1 MNNPQQKNSSNLPL
15 VIIGLV
21 LVAAIGGGWWLYSR
35 SKAQPVKTNTNSSTA
50 NKPAVDNRAA
60 LELYAKAPAGA
71 QPANMLGSQSATVVV
86 EEFADFQCGTCAA
99 VHPKL
104 KEINSIY
111 SGRIKFIYRNFPLT
125 QIHKN
130 AYEAAVAVEAA
141 GMQGKFWAMQDQLFS
156 NQQAWS
162 NSNDARKLFE
172 EYAQK
177 IGLNVPQFQSDVLGL
192 PAKNRVNKDLERGLA
207 LGINGTPT
215 VFINGVRI
223 GAEQIDV
230 NTMRQFIDAELQRA
244 NSQAQ
249 PNQLAVQTPPSN
261 ASVKQPANGSN
272 ASPAANSANKK

>member
-1 MNNPQQKNSSNLPL
+1 MNNPQQNNSSNLPL

-35 SKAQPVKTNTNSSTA
+35 SKAQPVKSNTNSAA
-50 NKPAVDNRAA
+50 NKPVVDNRAA

-111 SGRIKFIYRNFPLT
+111 SGRIKFIFRNFPLT

-162 NSNDARKLFE
+162 NSGDARKLFE

-177 IGLNVPQFQSDVLGL
+177 IGLNVAQFQSDVLGL
-192 PAKNRVNKDLERGLA
+192 PAKNRVDKDLERGLA

-215 VFINGVRI
+215 VYINGI
-223 GAEQIDV
+223 KLAAEQIDV

-244 NSQAQ
+244 NSQPQ
-249 PNQLAVQTPPSN
+249 PNQPASQTSPSN
-261 ASVKQPANGSN
+261 TSVNQSANGSN